1 MYRVEDKYVLPH
13 TDFFLLRNRIETILS
28 PDSNSN
34 DDGYKISS
42 VYFDDILDTHLRDTV
57 DGNPIRQKYRIR
69 IYNDSFDVI
78 KLEVKFKQYNRI
90 LKRAQKISVAEF
102 EKLLNCETIDAPD
115 DLDNARNLFNLAI
128 MERGLRPKVIVTYER
143 RAFIYTPGNVRITF
157 DSNLRGS
164 TQFKYF
170 GNKNLVYEY
179 PEGSGAVLEVKYDEF
194 LPKFI
199 AQTLEINSMWQTAN
213 SKYRICREI
222 FENL

>member
-42 VYFDDILDTHLRDTV
+42 VYFDDIEDIHLRDTV
-57 DGNPIRQKYRIR
+57 EGNPVRQKYRIR
-69 IYNDSFDVI
+69 IYNDSFNVI

-90 LKRAQKISVAEF
+90 FKKAQKISVE
-102 EKLLNCETIDAPD
+102 ELRRLINCQTIESPNDLN
-115 DLDNARNLFNLAI
+115 NARCLFNLAI
-128 MERGLRPKVIVTYER
+128 TERGLRPKVIVTYER
-143 RAFIYTPGNVRITF
+143 KAFVYNPGNVRITF

-164 TQFKYF
+164 NQIKYF
-170 GNKNLVYEY
+170 GDKNLVYDY
-179 PEGSGAVLEVKYDEF
+179 PEGTGTVLEVKYDEF

-199 AQTLEINSMWQTAN
+199 AQTLEIDSMWQTAN

-222 FENL
+222 FEK

>member
-13 TDFFLLRNRIETILS
+13 ADFFLLRNRIETILS

-42 VYFDDILDTHLRDTV
+42 VYFDDIEDTHLRDTV
-57 DGNPIRQKYRIR
+57 EGNPSRQKYRIR

-78 KLEVKFKQYNRI
+78 KLEVKFKQYNRVF
-90 LKRAQKISVAEF
+90 KKAQKISVE
-102 EKLLNCETIDAPD
+102 ELRRLVNCQTIESPNDLN
-115 DLDNARNLFNLAI
+115 NARCLFNLAI
-128 MERGLRPKVIVTYER
+128 TERGLRPKVIVTYER
-143 RAFIYTPGNVRITF
+143 KAFVYNPGNVRITF

-164 TQFKYF
+164 NQIKYF
-170 GNKNLVYEY
+170 GDKNLIYDY
-179 PEGSGAVLEVKYDEF
+179 PEGTGTVLEVKYDEF

-199 AQTLEINSMWQTAN
+199 AQTLEIDSMWQTAN

-222 FENL
+222 FEK

>member
-42 VYFDDILDTHLRDTV
+42 VYFDDIEDTHLRDTV
-57 DGNPIRQKYRIR
+57 EGNPVRQKYRIR
-69 IYNDSFDVI
+69 IYNDSFNVI
-78 KLEVKFKQYNRI
+78 KLEVKFKQYNRVF
-90 LKRAQKISVAEF
+90 KKAQKISVE
-102 EKLLNCETIDAPD
+102 ELRRLINCQTIESPNDLN
-115 DLDNARNLFNLAI
+115 NARCLFNLAI
-128 MERGLRPKVIVTYER
+128 TERGLRPKVIVTYER
-143 RAFIYTPGNVRITF
+143 KAFVYNPGNVRITF

-164 TQFKYF
+164 NQIKYF
-170 GNKNLVYEY
+170 GDKNLIYDY
-179 PEGSGAVLEVKYDEF
+179 PEGTGTVLEVKYDEF

-199 AQTLEINSMWQTAN
+199 AQTLEIDSMWQTAN

-222 FENL
+222 FEK